1 MNQVRITSFHYF
13 LRTII
18 LLGFSGYIVYLT
30 KSDALQYYIAPRMMI
45 YVKTASVIL
54 YIIAIFQGYLALRAY
69 WGKPVACE
77 CEQPVTSSR
86 TRNTLAYGLLIL
98 PLMIGFLLPDTA
110 LNSTMVA
117 AKGINLSAGT
127 SNFAKPKEASITDV
141 SSTRSTSVNASDA
154 TASPSPSTS
163 SRDDNSKVT
172 VVPKPATS
180 AKTPP
185 SDHPTPQSE
194 VAPVSQQDADIEKL
208 FQAPDEWNED
218 FAKMGVILYKKDR
231 IIVQPEIY
239 MEILSTIDL
248 FKDNFIGKKIELT
261 GFVYREDKMT
271 TSQFVVGRFAVSCC
285 SADASPYG
293 VLIDFPTA
301 QNFPKDTWV
310 KVTGTIQNGNYN
322 GNDIFKIA
330 ATQIEK
336 IAAPSSPY
344 VYPNFEPLN
353 VLK

>member
-1 MNQVRITSFHYF
+1 MNQIRITSLHYF
-13 LRTII
+13 FRTII
-18 LLGFSGYIVYLT
+18 LLGFSGYIVFLV

-45 YVKTASVIL
+45 YVKTASVVL
-54 YIIAIFQGYLALRAY
+54 YIIANFQGYLALRAY
-69 WGKPVACE
+69 WGRPVACE
-77 CEQPVTSSR
+77 CEQPVTRSR
-86 TRNTLAYGLLIL
+86 IRNSVAYGLLVL

-110 LNSTMVA
+110 LNSAMVA

-127 SNFAKPKEASITDV
+127 SNFAKPKVTSAAEI
-141 SSTRSTSVNASDA
+141 SSTPIPNVNSLGVTA
-154 TASPSPSTS
+154 TPSPSMVT
-163 SRDDNSKVT
+163 RDDTNKVT
-172 VVPKPATS
+172 VIPKPATS
-180 AKTPP
+180 DKTPP
-185 SDHPTPQSE
+185 FAQPTTQPDAPP
-194 VAPVSQQDADIEKL
+194 VASQDAEIEKL
-208 FQAPDEWNED
+208 FKTTDEWNED
-218 FAKMGVILYKKDR
+218 FAKMGVILYKKDH
-231 IIVQPEIY
+231 IVVQPEIF

-261 GFVYREDKMT
+261 GFVYREEKML

-301 QNFPKDTWV
+301 QNYPKDMWV

-344 VYPNFEPLN
+344 VYPNFEPLK